1 MLISTAI
8 FSLTEAVGVGFLLNS
23 TSSRFNWSCVALCLF
38 WFFCCWVRVL
48 LRGGRRVL
56 ELLLVEMEMVGEGVV
71 GDIPDSP
78 RRSSD
83 DILEGVRKSEQM
95 LLIVASLGLP

>member
-1 MLISTAI
+1 M
-8 FSLTEAVGVGFLLNS
+8 
-23 TSSRFNWSCVALCLF
+23 
-38 WFFCCWVRVL
+38 
-48 LRGGRRVL
+48 L